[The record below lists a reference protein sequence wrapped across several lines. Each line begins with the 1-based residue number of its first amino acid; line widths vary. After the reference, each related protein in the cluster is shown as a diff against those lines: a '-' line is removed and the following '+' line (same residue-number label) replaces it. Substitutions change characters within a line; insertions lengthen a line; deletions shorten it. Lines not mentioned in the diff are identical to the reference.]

1 MTTQEFSNEFDLLL
15 DSYKNSNEFKS
26 KDSSSSIEFNEY
38 EKSVFLTQAQEDL
51 VRALYNGYN
60 IESGS
65 FEDTEEARK
74 YLANFIKTIV
84 IATKT
89 TGKMGLSTTSVF
101 YTIPDET
108 LFTTYESVKFDTT
121 NTPSWVNG
129 KTASVVPVKQDE
141 YFKIA
146 NSPYKGAN
154 SRRVLRLDIDLVT
167 VELISKYGI
176 ESYTTRYLE
185 RPTPI
190 IVTTLPTEIFINGV
204 AIITECTMNPILHRE
219 ILKRAVDLAWKSKLQ
234 TATK

>member
-1 MTTQEFSNEFDLLL
+1 
-15 DSYKNSNEFKS
+15 
-26 KDSSSSIEFNEY
+26 
-38 EKSVFLTQAQEDL
+38 
-51 VRALYNGYN
+51 
-60 IESGS
+60 
-65 FEDTEEARK
+65 
-74 YLANFIKTIV
+74 
-84 IATKT
+84 
-89 TGKMGLSTTSVF
+89 MGLSTTSVF

-219 ILKRAVDLAWKSKLQ
+219 ILKRAVDLAWKSKL
-234 TATK
+234 